1 MSSVKYSRF
10 HREICCSLR
19 FNSLRFNP
27 LRFNPLRF
35 NSLRFNSLRFNSL
48 RFNSLRFNS
57 LRFNSLPIKLALF
70 ALGTFLA
77 LPGLSFAKPV
87 TLQCTSD
94 AVVIDGFDQ
103 DRVVENGKGNS
114 LYSIFAGASRQNAI
128 LLRFAPDGDTSIQ
141 PGLAG
146 RLYLYRASNSRYD
159 KSEFSVYA
167 LKRGAAA
174 DRIDWKDHSV
184 TWATAP
190 GLVEAGRD
198 EKSWMLLQE
207 KIPFLSGD
215 GKGKS
220 YYAVSIPFLN
230 EVLQPDQSVTLL
242 VVAKPFQPRVSFA
255 SREHRVLDPPQL
267 LVNLPNGKM
276 LSEAVEVKTGM
287 IETGGGES
295 IFHCVIE
302 STLQAPLRRMDLV
315 ATLKEPSATGLS
327 ETGLSNRPELEAKTR
342 KSIRFVIRELPF
354 GKSRLSIKAEE
365 EFTGLATWTL
375 DDPILH
381 KATVSIRRG
390 TNAYSELDVPIL
402 RRSIEIDRGQAQ
414 LNGEN
419 IFPRVM
425 RLEKSD
431 ELSKAMCLRMQDLG
445 INTITFSDPT
455 EAGPMG
461 RPDIASDLGRI
472 PEISKAGFLPS
483 TVFGEA
489 IESPTPLANLFD
501 AEIPDSGLA
510 FIEIPASKPGDDA
523 NALRRNI
530 EQLRILAPQNPLNPD
545 EQARFATIVSVKDMD
560 ARFTREAIELSMQPV
575 LTKFDL
581 AQRDVYPGATCLG
594 DLLILNELDLGK
606 DLAPSTLTIAV
617 MDPDVNLL
625 VRKDVDTPEIKSG
638 AGWHEPVNFDL
649 PDNIRAGQFRIVCH
663 LTQGDET
670 VSRNHSFIT
679 VHPRDMTVV
688 KPVYVYDPNSSGVL
702 QALTRTGLRAQAVS
716 DLADIPAQGIFVLGA
731 HGWDEN
737 LRRQRAI
744 LADWLA
750 TGGTFVARLPQ
761 QKSFQPE
768 LDFIGHPFR
777 LLPNDPDPTIIRV
790 EASKTDIGRIKV
802 DQMIQ
807 DIRSDAE
814 RPTAL
819 RSIASLSDRGHMAI
833 ASLPYEKGRLILCG
847 ARLEEKWGIDP
858 FVDRLF
864 ADMLR
869 QP

>member
-1 MSSVKYSRF
+1 
-10 HREICCSLR
+10 
-19 FNSLRFNP
+19 LRFNP
-27 LRFNPLRF
+27 
-35 NSLRFNSLRFNSL
+35 
-48 RFNSLRFNS
+48 LRFNS

-114 LYSIFAGASRQNAI
+114 LYSIVAGASRQNAI

-198 EKSWMLLQE
+198 EKSWILLQE

-287 IETGGGES
+287 IETGAGES

-327 ETGLSNRPELEAKTR
+327 ETGLSETGLSNRPEFEAKTR

-445 INTITFSDPT
+445 INTIIFSDPT

-472 PEISKAGFLPS
+472 QEISKAGFLPS

-501 AEIPDSGLA
+501 TDIPNSGLA

-545 EQARFATIVSVKDMD
+545 EQARFATIVYAKDMGS
-560 ARFTREAIELSMQPV
+560 RLVREAIELSMQPV

-617 MDPDVNLL
+617 MDPDGNLL
-625 VRKDVDTPEIKSG
+625 VRKDVDTPEIKNG
-638 AGWHEPVNFDL
+638 AGWSEPVNFDL
-649 PDNIRAGQFRIVCH
+649 TDNIRAGQFRIVCH
-663 LTQGDET
+663 LTQGDKT

-679 VHPRDMTVV
+679 VHPRDMTVM
-688 KPVYVYDPNSSGVL
+688 KPIYVYDPNSSGVL
-702 QALTRTGLRAQAVS
+702 QALTRTGLRAQEVS
-716 DLADIPAQGIFVLGA
+716 DLADIPALGIFVLGA

-777 LLPNDPDPTIIRV
+777 LLPHDTDPTIIRV

-802 DQMIQ
+802 DQLIQ